1 MWLSLPL
8 IVFGICGTIFGI
20 MRLYFYKN
28 LRQSRWSR
36 RGKITVVEKEGV
48 SNAAYSYMSN
58 VTSYMQY
65 IPCTF
70 KAGSTTAHNL
80 CLFMCVEP
88 VYAWNRSSETSTRYI
103 WSAYMV
109 PDIWSFFM
117 VSLIRV
123 VILCTHFVHYL
134 TGAVTHVKGKMM
146 SVGLRLMDRWT
157 SKKHCRIIRI
167 SNTMKLVLRKE
178 GVDASEFAIDSETTL
193 QFPTKLSCFAAV
205 STGQARSKKKITIQ
219 CLALYAKLDDE
230 RQRPRKIRSEC
241 S

>member
-1 MWLSLPL
+1 M
-8 IVFGICGTIFGI
+8 VAA
-20 MRLYFYKN
+20 RK
-28 LRQSRWSR
+28 
-36 RGKITVVEKEGV
+36 KITVVEKEGV

-58 VTSYMQY
+58 VTSYMQH

-80 CLFMCVEP
+80 CLFMCVEL

-123 VILCTHFVHYL
+123 DILCTHFVHYL